1 MKKMKIRHKAKES
14 TVHNIPF
21 IPMGLANKYA
31 GKTAAVVHGK
41 VVAAGRNTQEAI
53 RNALKKFPRMKEWEI
68 GIMSIP
74 PRDGVWI
81 V

>member
-1 MKKMKIRHKAKES
+1 MKKFHQTKEAV
-14 TVHNIPF
+14 VHNIPD
-21 IPMGLANKYA
+21 IPARFAHKFA

-41 VVAAGRNTQEAI
+41 VVAAGRNTQEAL
-53 RNALKKFPRMKEWEI
+53 RNALKKFPKMKEWEI

-81 V
+81 I